1 MHRVDGLDHVGNMF
15 DEGDPM
21 VPREATQVTVDWL
34 NDVQENVARAV
45 EKSGQALVKGS
56 YDQLSKAIG
65 ARMFCV
71 FRFTTGGALVVLES
85 EGIANV
91 IPDTRLETVTIQFES
106 PVVGW
111 PSVVTQDMGLYS
123 GGPGTTGP
131 KIAMPYH
138 PATPDPG
145 SSPIPGVDLQFFVP
159 GSTAALEIDDA
170 SLNGHIFAVT
180 VHSKARLP

>member
-85 EGIANV
+85 EGITSVAADLLV
-91 IPDTRLETVTIQFES
+91 GVVDVVFQS

-111 PSVVTQDMGLYS
+111 PAVVAQDLGFYTAAAMS
-123 GGPGTTGP
+123 TGP
-131 KIAMPYH
+131 IH
-138 PATPDPG
+138 PVPNWQATPV
-145 SSPIPGVDLQFFVP
+145 PGVDPIAGVALSFFAANGTGLQP
-159 GSTAALEIDDA
+159 DSSALNDRM
-170 SLNGHIFAVT
+170 FAVI
-180 VHSKARLP
+180 VNAKSRAAV